1 VSTAVTT
8 DALLLRAV
16 DYRDADRILTL
27 FTHSL
32 GIVSAVARGAKASKR
47 RFAGVLEPYLVLR
60 VELEPSRG
68 ELMTLKRAEL
78 GQSFPGI
85 LADLARMEVAGAA
98 LALVRDAHPARV
110 PDAPLFVNMLQYL
123 TIVDVAG
130 DPERSTLLSFAMRV
144 LALSGMAPR
153 LDACGRSGEP
163 VPPEKPAYFDPAL
176 GAVVSRR
183 HGGGPFLLPAT
194 VRACLLEAQTDA
206 WVGAARATWD
216 PEHLRIAR
224 AALAAFVS
232 THLGKELAARL
243 FP

>member
-1 VSTAVTT
+1 MSTAVTT

-32 GIVSAVARGAKASKR
+32 GVVSAIARGAKSSKR

-78 GQSFPGI
+78 ARSFPGI
-85 LADLARMEVAGAA
+85 LGDLSRMEVAGAA

-110 PDAPLFVNMLQYL
+110 PDAPLFMNMLQYL
-123 TIVDVAG
+123 TIVDVEG
-130 DPERSTLLSFAMRV
+130 DPARATLLSFAMRV

-163 VPPEKPAYFDPAL
+163 VPAEKPAYFDPAL

-183 HGGGPFLLPAT
+183 HGGGPFLLPAG
-194 VRACLLEAQTDA
+194 VRARLLEAQGEG
-206 WVGAARATWD
+206 WVSAARATWD
-216 PEHLRIAR
+216 PEHLRITR
-224 AALAAFVS
+224 AALAAFLS
-232 THLGKELAARL
+232 AQLGEELATRL